1 MGRMFRIIT
10 EGGQEPQP
18 ASQAVAEVPF
28 VEVGGPEGVVTSIP
42 LPTTRV
48 VIETPPDVIPV
59 SRPAPLSELE
69 TDTELDHDPE
79 SEPLIIPAPDARVL
93 SVSFH
98 RFPKTGLRLLPGGVS
113 ADVIAYHQ
121 PDHPISGEYRVIRDE
136 IRRQYEEP
144 TPRVL
149 LFSAAAPVAGTTT
162 VLLNFA
168 VSLTQESGAR
178 VLVADANFDRPAVAR
193 RLGVPETPGLAE
205 VLAQTVPLAWALQ
218 PTAVENLHVLA
229 AGVPA
234 DETHKAMASDYP
246 RLLAQL
252 RKWFDWVLV
261 DGGVWD
267 EWLGQES
274 AGPACDAVY
283 LVTRQADIDRPEFA
297 GLRASVNSAGGVLR
311 GYVTTRQ

>member
-10 EGGQEPQP
+10 EGGREPH
-18 ASQAVAEVPF
+18 AAGSSQTVVVEEVPF

-42 LPTTRV
+42 APAPV
-48 VIETPPDVIPV
+48 VIPV
-59 SRPAPLSELE
+59 PRPAAEPEP
-69 TDTELDHDPE
+69 DTEPE
-79 SEPLIIPAPDARVL
+79 AEPEAVTAPGPDERVL

-98 RFPKTGLRLLPGGVS
+98 RFPQTGLRLLPGGVS
-113 ADVIAYHQ
+113 ADVVAYHQ
-121 PDHPISGEYRVIRDE
+121 PDHPVGGEYRTVRDE
-136 IRRQYEEP
+136 IRRQFEEP

-149 LFSAAAPVAGTTT
+149 LFTAAAPVAGTTT
-162 VLLNFA
+162 VLLNLA
-168 VSLTQESGAR
+168 ATLAQDAEVR
-178 VLVADANFDRPAVAR
+178 VLVADANFDRPAAAR
-193 RLGVPETPGLAE
+193 RLGAAETPGLAE
-205 VLAQTVPLAWALQ
+205 VLGQVVPLAWALQ

-234 DETHKAMASDYP
+234 DGTATAMAADFP

-252 RKWFDWVLV
+252 RRWFDWVLV
-261 DGGVWD
+261 DAGVWD

-274 AGPACDAVY
+274 TGPACDAVY

-297 GLRASVNSAGGVLR
+297 ALRAAVPAAGGLLR

>member
-1 MGRMFRIIT
+1 MFRIIT

-18 ASQAVAEVPF
+18 SSPPAAVVDVPF
-28 VEVGGPEGVVTSIP
+28 IEVGGPEGVVTSIP
-42 LPTTRV
+42 LPAARDLV
-48 VIETPPDVIPV
+48 LPPPEPEADTV
-59 SRPAPLSELE
+59 LE
-69 TDTELDHDPE
+69 EPE
-79 SEPLIIPAPDARVL
+79 AESPTLPGPNARVL

-98 RFPKTGLRLLPGGVS
+98 RFPKSGLRLIPGGVS

-121 PDHPISGEYRVIRDE
+121 PDHPVSGEYRAVRDE
-136 IRRQYEEP
+136 IRKQFGDAGP
-144 TPRVL
+144 HVF
-149 LFSAAAPVAGTTT
+149 LFAAAAPVAGTTT
-162 VLLNFA
+162 VLLNTA
-168 VSLTQESGAR
+168 VSLTQDGAKA
-178 VLVADANFDRPAVAR
+178 LVVDANYDRPAVAR

-205 VLAQTVPLAWALQ
+205 VLGQTVPLTWALQ

-234 DETHKAMASDYP
+234 DGTPRAMATDLP

-252 RKWFDWVLV
+252 RQWFDWVLV

-283 LVTRQADIDRPEFA
+283 LVTRQADIDRPEFG
-297 GLRASVNSAGGVLR
+297 GLRASVADAGGVLR